1 MSLGASARVPGRHG
15 VDMMAMTTMTHT
27 MAASDSTLDGHGA
40 LFSDPETVEAV
51 VVPDLDPAAAAAVFS
66 SPF

>member
-1 MSLGASARVPGRHG
+1 
-15 VDMMAMTTMTHT
+15 MMAMTTMTHT
-27 MAASDSTLDGHGA
+27 TAASDSTLDSHGA

-51 VVPDLDPAAAAAVFS
+51 VVPHLDPAAAVAVFS